1 MRRSKLEALFIWHMR
16 VSGVPAPVEE
26 YRFHALRKWRFD
38 FAWPELMLAVE
49 IDGGEYIQGRHFT
62 PKGVAT
68 DLEKMLA
75 ADRQGWTVLHYLGS
89 DVKSGH
95 AIADLEL
102 WLAKAGRGN
111 VDEEEAP
118 RGASRRRRG

>member
-1 MRRSKLEALFIWHMR
+1 MSQSALEAKFVWQMK
-16 VSGVPAPVEE
+16 VTNVPTWVEE
-26 YRFHALRKWRFD
+26 YRFDPLRRWRFD
-38 FAWPELMLAVE
+38 FAWPALMLAVE
-49 IDGGEYIQGRHFT
+49 IDGGEYIQGRHFR
-62 PKGVAT
+62 PRGVAA

-102 WLAKAGRGN
+102 WLAKAGR
-111 VDEEEAP
+111 
-118 RGASRRRRG
+118 ASVPGTPTD